1 MTNARTN
8 LYGSRM
14 GSSRPSTPP
23 EPEKNPTANNIIRVL
38 MLFLVAIAMMWN
50 AMGQVD
56 PDLWVPFVCIIAV
69 MGIGTR
75 GAPVETIGFVMAE
88 AIVVVFFGIAV
99 FASSREFIW
108 AGSLGVSMLAIAK
121 MGYLEI
127 AKRDVD
133 GIAQRAAKPAAVAK
147 PVTEPV
153 AAAEPVAAVKPVT
166 EPVAVAEPVAEPV
179 AVAVAEAVTEPVAEA
194 AAAPEAEAD
203 DKA

>member
-1 MTNARTN
+1 MVPD
-8 LYGSRM
+8 M

-23 EPEKNPTANNIIRVL
+23 EPEKNPTANNIVRVL

-50 AMGQVD
+50 AMGTVD

-75 GAPVETIGFVMAE
+75 GAPVETIGFVTAE
-88 AIVVVFFGIAV
+88 AIVVVFFGVAV

-133 GIAQRAAKPAAVAK
+133 GSAQRAPTAAKTPSAVAPVVAAAEPAA
-147 PVTEPV
+147 V
-153 AAAEPVAAVKPVT
+153 AAAEPVT
-166 EPVAVAEPVAEPV
+166 ESA
-179 AVAVAEAVTEPVAEA
+179 AVAEAVTEPVTEA
-194 AAAPEAEAD
+194 AAVTKPETESKSTSESEAEA
-203 DKA
+203 KA